1 MTKTNT
7 PIADAYRLAL
17 ATRRVDLTKGLDRV
31 GHESWMLGARA
42 TLAQMKPFFDQYQ
55 FLRDKTEHGSLKE
68 LEASIRL
75 DEVYDDV
82 VEPLLKELEE

>member
-1 MTKTNT
+1 MTDT
-7 PIADAYRLAL
+7 PIADAWLKHYDGNMFDHNIGVAYAAERAWN
-17 ATRRVDLTKGLDRV
+17 A
-31 GHESWMLGARA
+31 SARA

>member
-1 MTKTNT
+1 
-7 PIADAYRLAL
+7 
-17 ATRRVDLTKGLDRV
+17 
-31 GHESWMLGARA
+31 
-42 TLAQMKPFFDQYQ
+42 MKPFFDQYQ

-68 LEASIRL
+68 MAASIRL